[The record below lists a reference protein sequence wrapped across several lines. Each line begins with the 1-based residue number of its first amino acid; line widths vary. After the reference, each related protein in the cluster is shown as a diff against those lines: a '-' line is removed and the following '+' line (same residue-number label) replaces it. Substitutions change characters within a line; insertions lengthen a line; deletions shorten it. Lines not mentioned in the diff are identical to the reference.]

1 MSRQMENA
9 QKLYL
14 RGIRDG
20 AVDEVLS
27 DYMGATYTQHSTG
40 VKDGKACFA
49 EFFQDFF
56 RRNPK
61 REIEI
66 VRAFEDGPFVFLRVY
81 QNLNDGAAQ
90 WVTADIFRADEE
102 GRIED
107 GRIAEHWDI
116 AEPVPPRTELANSGK
131 F

>member
-1 MSRQMENA
+1 MKRKEMPPRGGKGRTDMSRQMENA

-40 VKDGKACFA
+40 VKDGKAGFA

-66 VRAFEDGPFVFLRVY
+66 VRAFEDGPYVFLQVY
-81 QNLNDGAAQ
+81 QNLNEGGGA
-90 WVTADIFRADEE
+90 VGHGRHLPCRCGRPHRRAL
-102 GRIED
+102 GRD
-107 GRIAEHWDI
+107 RG
-116 AEPVPPRTELANSGK
+116 L
-131 F
+131 

>member
-27 DYMGATYTQHSTG
+27 TYMGKTYTQHSTG
-40 VKDGKACFA
+40 VKDGKVGFA
-49 EFFQDFF
+49 EFALF
-56 RRNPK
+56 
-61 REIEI
+61 
-66 VRAFEDGPFVFLRVY
+66 
-81 QNLNDGAAQ
+81 
-90 WVTADIFRADEE
+90 DIF
-102 GRIED
+102 RIED
-107 GRIAEHWDI
+107 GKIAEHWDV
-116 AEPVPPRTELANSGK
+116 AEPVPPRAELANSGK